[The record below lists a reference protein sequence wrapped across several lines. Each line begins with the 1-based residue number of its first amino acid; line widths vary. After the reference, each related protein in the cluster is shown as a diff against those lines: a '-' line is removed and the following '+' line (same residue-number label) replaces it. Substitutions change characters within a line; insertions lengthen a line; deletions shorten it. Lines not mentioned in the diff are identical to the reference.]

1 MNDSKTHINL
11 RNSFWFLPVVY
22 GIISAIVVGM
32 STWID
37 IAFVSQLEGTYS
49 NLFLASEKIAQSLY
63 GPLVTAILTMTTI
76 SFSSI
81 MVVLTTYSSQFSPRT
96 LQDFISDR
104 FTQHVLGI
112 FVAGF
117 IFALVNM
124 LFLTG
129 KDDRLLLS
137 PVLTVLIAIACLLF
151 FILFIHHSSSFVQVS
166 NLIQKITRETLA
178 LLDTK
183 EEMIDGERFEGW
195 DSWEKLE
202 LRDSD
207 GVPIYSEK
215 MGYIQEIQY
224 DDLVER
230 AAQDDVIIRLNV
242 VVGQYVKRGSLL
254 GTVWMK
260 DNSSFG
266 KNSLLNRIAI
276 GTERINT
283 QDLEFSIQKLVEI
296 ALRAISPSV
305 NDPHTAIN
313 CTNRLGSILY
323 RIGEVYQPKET
334 FFDSEKNL
342 RVMTSPKSFF
352 QYLYKSF
359 YLIRHYGKDDVA
371 VMNGVLEALI
381 LTAEGQREEIKSDV
395 RKFHAYIM
403 EGIDFEHYPEL
414 DKEFIMTTSKYLEE
428 ICKK

>member
-22 GIISAIVVGM
+22 GIISVIVVGI

-166 NLIQKITRETLA
+166 NLIEKITRETLS

-183 EEMIDGERFEGW
+183 EEMIEGERFEGW

-207 GVPIYSEK
+207 GVPIYSGK

-224 DDLVER
+224 DDLVKR

-260 DNSSFG
+260 ENSSFG
-266 KNSLLNRIAI
+266 KSSLLNRVAI

-334 FFDSEKNL
+334 FFDSNKNL

-395 RKFHAYIM
+395 RKFHAYLM